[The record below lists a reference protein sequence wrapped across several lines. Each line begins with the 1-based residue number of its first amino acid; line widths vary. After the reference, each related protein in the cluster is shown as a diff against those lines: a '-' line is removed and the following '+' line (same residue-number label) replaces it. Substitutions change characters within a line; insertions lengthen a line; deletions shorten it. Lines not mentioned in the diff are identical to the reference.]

1 MLYNS
6 FIAND
11 VRNKLLNPIDM
22 KFANLLSN
30 RLERFSVKSMHPYRV
45 NCRCPICGDSQK
57 SKTKARGWILEKS
70 HELTVFY
77 CHNCNASHNL
87 RYFLKVVDPML
98 YNDYVAEHGLEKL
111 STKKKEPKALNFK
124 TPKFRKKGSPLLKL
138 KKISQLMPNHKARVY
153 VESRK
158 IPASKHYKLYYASK
172 FVEYVNSLV
181 PGKLEMKEHSR
192 LVLPFIDASGQ
203 VFGFQGRAFDK
214 DQLRYITIML
224 DESKEKVYG
233 LQDLDYNS
241 KYTVVEGPIDSL
253 FLDNS
258 IAMAGASF
266 NTLLKPLKPENAT
279 IVFDN
284 EPRNKQIVE
293 KMESCIQEKYRVCMW
308 PDTPGKDINE
318 MIINGMKSAD
328 IQLIIDSNS
337 HRGLEAE
344 VRLVTWK
351 KI

>member
-1 MLYNS
+1 
-6 FIAND
+6 
-11 VRNKLLNPIDM
+11 
-22 KFANLLSN
+22 
-30 RLERFSVKSMHPYRV
+30 
-45 NCRCPICGDSQK
+45 
-57 SKTKARGWILEKS
+57 
-70 HELTVFY
+70 
-77 CHNCNASHNL
+77 
-87 RYFLKVVDPML
+87 ML

-192 LVLPFIDASGQ
+192 LVLPFIDARGE
-203 VFGFQGRAFDK
+203 VFGFQGRAFGSTD
-214 DQLRYITIML
+214 LRYITIML

-266 NTLLKPLKPENAT
+266 NTLLKPENAT

-293 KMESCIQEKYRVCMW
+293 KMERCIQEKYRVCMW

-337 HRGLEAE
+337 YRGLEAE

>member
-6 FIAND
+6 FIAVD

-30 RLERFSVKSMHPYRV
+30 RLDRFSIKSMHPYRV

-57 SKTKARGWILEKS
+57 SKTKARGWILERS

-87 RYFLKVVDPML
+87 RHFLKLVDPML
-98 YNDYVAEHGLEKL
+98 YNDYVSEHGLEKL
-111 STKKKEPKALNFK
+111 STKKKEPTALNFK
-124 TPKFRKKGSPLLKL
+124 TPKFRKRGSPLLKI

-153 VESRK
+153 AESRK
-158 IPASKHYKLYYASK
+158 IPTNKHYKLYYASK
-172 FVEYVNSLV
+172 FVEYVNSLI

-192 LVLPFIDASGQ
+192 LILPFIDARGE
-203 VFGFQGRAFDK
+203 VFGFQGRAFVK

-224 DESKEKVYG
+224 DEDKEKVYG

-258 IAMAGASF
+258 IAMAGSSF
-266 NTLLKPLKPENAT
+266 KSLMRTENAT

-293 KMESCIQEKYRVCMW
+293 KMEKCVKEGYKVCFW
-308 PDTPGKDINE
+308 PDTPGKDIND
-318 MIINGMKSAD
+318 MIISGMKSAD
-328 IQLIIDSNS
+328 IQLIIDSS
-337 HRGLEAE
+337 SYSGLEAE
-344 VRLVTWK
+344 MELITWK
-351 KI
+351 KV

>member
-1 MLYNS
+1 
-6 FIAND
+6 
-11 VRNKLLNPIDM
+11 M

-30 RLERFSVKSMHPYRV
+30 RLERFSIKSMHPYRV

-158 IPASKHYKLYYASK
+158 IPTNKHYKLYYASK

-181 PGKLEMKEHSR
+181 C
-192 LVLPFIDASGQ
+192 LVL
-203 VFGFQGRAFDK
+203 
-214 DQLRYITIML
+214 
-224 DESKEKVYG
+224 ES
-233 LQDLDYNS
+233 
-241 KYTVVEGPIDSL
+241 
-253 FLDNS
+253 
-258 IAMAGASF
+258 
-266 NTLLKPLKPENAT
+266 
-279 IVFDN
+279 
-284 EPRNKQIVE
+284 
-293 KMESCIQEKYRVCMW
+293 
-308 PDTPGKDINE
+308 
-318 MIINGMKSAD
+318 
-328 IQLIIDSNS
+328 
-337 HRGLEAE
+337 
-344 VRLVTWK
+344 
-351 KI
+351 

>member
-1 MLYNS
+1 
-6 FIAND
+6 
-11 VRNKLLNPIDM
+11 M

-158 IPASKHYKLYYASK
+158 IPTNKHYKLYYASK

-192 LVLPFIDASGQ
+192 LVLPFIDARGE

-233 LQDLDYNS
+233 LQDL
-241 KYTVVEGPIDSL
+241 VVEGPIDSL

-258 IAMAGASF
+258 ISMAGASF
-266 NTLLKPLKPENAT
+266 NTLLKPENAT

-293 KMESCIQEKYRVCMW
+293 KMERCVQQKYRVCMW

-337 HRGLEAE
+337 YRGFY
-344 VRLVTWK
+344 VC
-351 KI
+351 IYN

>member
-1 MLYNS
+1 
-6 FIAND
+6 
-11 VRNKLLNPIDM
+11 
-22 KFANLLSN
+22 
-30 RLERFSVKSMHPYRV
+30 
-45 NCRCPICGDSQK
+45 
-57 SKTKARGWILEKS
+57 
-70 HELTVFY
+70 
-77 CHNCNASHNL
+77 
-87 RYFLKVVDPML
+87 ML

-192 LVLPFIDASGQ
+192 LVLPFIDARGE

-266 NTLLKPLKPENAT
+266 NTLLKPENAT

-293 KMESCIQEKYRVCMW
+293 KMERCVQYKYRVCMW

-337 HRGLEAE
+337 YRGLEAE

>member
-1 MLYNS
+1 
-6 FIAND
+6 
-11 VRNKLLNPIDM
+11 M

-98 YNDYVAEHGLEKL
+98 YNDYVTEHGLEKL

-158 IPASKHYKLYYASK
+158 IPTSKHYKLYYASR

-181 PGKLEMKEHSR
+181 PGKLEMREHSR
-192 LVLPFIDASGQ
+192 LVLPFIDARGE

-266 NTLLKPLKPENAT
+266 NTLLKPENAT

-293 KMESCIQEKYRVCMW
+293 KMERCVQQKYRVCMW

-337 HRGLEAE
+337 YRGLEAE
-344 VRLVTWK
+344 MRLVTWK

>member
-1 MLYNS
+1 M
-6 FIAND
+6 
-11 VRNKLLNPIDM
+11 NPIDM

-158 IPASKHYKLYYASK
+158 IPTSKHYKLYYASR

-192 LVLPFIDASGQ
+192 LVLPFIDARGE

-266 NTLLKPLKPENAT
+266 NTLLKPENAT

-293 KMESCIQEKYRVCMW
+293 KMERCVQQKYRVCMW

-337 HRGLEAE
+337 YRGLEAE

>member
-6 FIAND
+6 FIAVD

-192 LVLPFIDASGQ
+192 LVLPFIDARGE

-266 NTLLKPLKPENAT
+266 NTLLKPENAT

-293 KMESCIQEKYRVCMW
+293 KMERCVQYKYRVCMW

-337 HRGLEAE
+337 YRGLEAE

>member
-1 MLYNS
+1 
-6 FIAND
+6 
-11 VRNKLLNPIDM
+11 
-22 KFANLLSN
+22 
-30 RLERFSVKSMHPYRV
+30 
-45 NCRCPICGDSQK
+45 
-57 SKTKARGWILEKS
+57 
-70 HELTVFY
+70 
-77 CHNCNASHNL
+77 
-87 RYFLKVVDPML
+87 ML

-158 IPASKHYKLYYASK
+158 IPTNKHYKLYYASK

-192 LVLPFIDASGQ
+192 LVLPFIDARGE

-266 NTLLKPLKPENAT
+266 NTLLKPENAT

-293 KMESCIQEKYRVCMW
+293 KMERCVQQKYRVCMW

-337 HRGLEAE
+337 YRGLEAE
-344 VRLVTWK
+344 MRLVTWK

>member
-1 MLYNS
+1 
-6 FIAND
+6 
-11 VRNKLLNPIDM
+11 
-22 KFANLLSN
+22 
-30 RLERFSVKSMHPYRV
+30 MHPYRV

-158 IPASKHYKLYYASK
+158 IPTSKHYKLYYASR

-192 LVLPFIDASGQ
+192 LVLPFIDARGE

-266 NTLLKPLKPENAT
+266 NTLLKPENAT

-293 KMESCIQEKYRVCMW
+293 KMERCVQQKYRVCMW

-337 HRGLEAE
+337 YRGLEAE
-344 VRLVTWK
+344 MRLVTWK